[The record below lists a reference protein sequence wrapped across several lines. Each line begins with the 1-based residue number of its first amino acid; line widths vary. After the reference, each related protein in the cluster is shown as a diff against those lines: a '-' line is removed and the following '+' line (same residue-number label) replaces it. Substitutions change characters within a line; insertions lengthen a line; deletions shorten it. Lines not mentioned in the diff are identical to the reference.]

1 MLRKYMQNL
10 ISAAIMVALLNA
22 CASTPA
28 PTPSVPT
35 TVKSFKDYPDHA
47 FNPKEYV
54 EGMEKGGHNL
64 LIWQDP
70 SVDLRKYDSV
80 NVADF
85 GKRLLPEQ
93 TALSYTPFIK
103 SFNRSFQNSLGLTQE
118 ESSNALVIEGE
129 MVECNPGSRAAR
141 YVVGFGAGK
150 AAWAIACEVYEPGK
164 SHPSMRIYVR
174 DRASMGMFGG
184 NSVAMLNHIFDQVVI
199 RLAGVLEERIG
210 H

>member
-1 MLRKYMQNL
+1 MLRKYIQNL

-54 EGMEKGGHNL
+54 EGMEKRGHNL

-70 SVDLRKYDSV
+70 SVDLRKYSSV

-93 TALSYTPFIK
+93 TAFSYTPFIR
-103 SFNRSFQNSLGLTQE
+103 SFNRNFQDSLGLTQE
-118 ESSNALVIEGE
+118 ESSTALLIEGE
-129 MVECNPGSRAAR
+129 MVECNPGSRATR
-141 YVVGFGAGK
+141 YLVGFGAGK
-150 AAWAIACEVYEPGK
+150 AAGAVACEVYEPGK
-164 SHPSMRIYVR
+164 SRPSMRIYVR

-199 RLAGVLEERIG
+199 RLVGVLEERVG

>member
-1 MLRKYMQNL
+1 MLRKYIQNL

-54 EGMEKGGHNL
+54 EGMEKRGHNL

-70 SVDLRKYDSV
+70 SVDLRKYSSV

-93 TALSYTPFIK
+93 TAFSYTSFIK
-103 SFNRSFQNSLGLTQE
+103 SFNRDFQDSLGLTQE
-118 ESSNALVIEGE
+118 ESSTALLIEGE
-129 MVECNPGSRAAR
+129 MVECNPGSRATR
-141 YVVGFGAGK
+141 YLVGFGAGK
-150 AAWAIACEVYEPGK
+150 AAGAVACEVYEPGK
-164 SHPSMRIYVR
+164 SRPSMRIYVR

-199 RLAGVLEERIG
+199 RLVGVLEERVG

>member
-47 FNPKEYV
+47 FNPKEYI

-70 SVDLRKYDSV
+70 SVDLRKYSSV

-93 TALSYTPFIK
+93 TAFSYTPFIK
-103 SFNRSFQNSLGLTQE
+103 SFNRNFQNSLGLTQE
-118 ESSNALVIEGE
+118 ESSTALLIEGE
-129 MVECNPGSRAAR
+129 MVECNPGSRATR
-141 YVVGFGAGK
+141 YLVGFGAGK
-150 AAWAIACEVYEPGK
+150 SAGAVACEVYEPGK
-164 SHPSMRIYVR
+164 SRPSMRIYVR

-199 RLAGVLEERIG
+199 RLVGALEERVG

>member
-1 MLRKYMQNL
+1 MLRRDIQNL
-10 ISAAIMVALLNA
+10 ILAAIMVALLNA

-35 TVKSFKDYPDHA
+35 TVKSFKDYPDHV
-47 FNPKEYV
+47 FNAKEYV
-54 EGMEKGGHNL
+54 EGMEKGGQNL

-93 TALSYTPFIK
+93 TAFSYTPFVK
-103 SFNRSFQNSLGLTQE
+103 SFNRDFQDSLGLTQE
-118 ESSNALVIEGE
+118 ESSTALLIEGE
-129 MVECNPGSRAAR
+129 MVECNPGSRATR
-141 YVVGFGAGK
+141 YLVGFGAGK
-150 AAWAIACEVYEPGK
+150 AAGAVACEVYEPGK
-164 SHPSMRIYVR
+164 SRPSMRIYVR

-199 RLAGVLEERIG
+199 RLVGVLEERVG

>member
-1 MLRKYMQNL
+1 MFNRYMQYL

-93 TALSYTPFIK
+93 TAFSYTPFIK

-118 ESSNALVIEGE
+118 ESSTALLIEGE

-141 YVVGFGAGK
+141 YIVGFGAGK
-150 AAWAIACEVYEPGK
+150 ASGAVACEVYEPGK
-164 SHPSMRIYVR
+164 SRPSMRIYVR

-184 NSVAMLNHIFDQVVI
+184 DSVAMLNHIFDQVVMH
-199 RLAGVLEERIG
+199 LVGALEQRVG

>member
-1 MLRKYMQNL
+1 MQYL

-35 TVKSFKDYPDHA
+35 TVKSFKDYPDRA

-70 SVDLRKYDSV
+70 SVDLGKYGSV

-93 TALSYTPFIK
+93 TVFSYTPFIK
-103 SFNRSFQNSLGLTQE
+103 SFNRSFQSSLGLTQE
-118 ESSNALVIEGE
+118 ESSNALLIEGE
-129 MVECNPGSRAAR
+129 MVECNPGSRATR
-141 YVVGFGAGK
+141 YLVGFGAGK
-150 AAWAIACEVYEPGK
+150 AAGAIACEVYEPGK

-184 NSVAMLNHIFDQVVI
+184 DSVAMLNHIFDQVVI
-199 RLAGVLEERIG
+199 RLVGVLEERIG

>member
-1 MLRKYMQNL
+1 MQYL

-70 SVDLRKYDSV
+70 SVDLRKYSSV

-93 TALSYTPFIK
+93 TAFSYTPFIR
-103 SFNRSFQNSLGLTQE
+103 SFNRNFQDSLGLTQE
-118 ESSNALVIEGE
+118 ESSTALLIEGE

-141 YVVGFGAGK
+141 YIVGFGAGK
-150 AAWAIACEVYEPGK
+150 SSGAVACEVYEPGK
-164 SHPSMRIYVR
+164 SRPSMRIYVR
-174 DRASMGMFGG
+174 DRASTGMFGG
-184 NSVAMLNHIFDQVVI
+184 NSVAMLNHIFAQLAI
-199 RLAGVLEERIG
+199 RLGTVLDERIG
-210 H
+210 R